1 MSIVKLPLLEV
12 LAIMAPISLF
22 IYRPKGND

>member
-12 LAIMAPISLF
+12 LAIMVPIGLF

>member
-1 MSIVKLPLLEV
+1 MSIIKLPLLEV

-22 IYRPKGND
+22 IYRPKGSG